1 MTDPFDIELEDPELQ
16 EEIHLMAELMAVA
29 TASRDPLPQ
38 ARIDELLGEQGRG
51 GHERRAAPSLCLVGA
66 GPSHRIPGATQGS
79 ARPGRRPAD
88 VRSVPRPRDPDA

>member
-29 TASRDPLPQ
+29 TASRDPLTQ
-38 ARIDELLGEQGRG
+38 ARIDELLGEQG
-51 GHERRAAPSLCLVGA
+51 ERRAAPSLCLVGA
-66 GPSHRIPGATQGS
+66 GPSHRFPGATQGP

>member
-38 ARIDELLGEQGRG
+38 ARIDELLGEQGEAGRE
-51 GHERRAAPSLCLVGA
+51 HRAAPSLCLAGA
-66 GPSHRIPGATQGS
+66 GPSHRFPGAPQGP